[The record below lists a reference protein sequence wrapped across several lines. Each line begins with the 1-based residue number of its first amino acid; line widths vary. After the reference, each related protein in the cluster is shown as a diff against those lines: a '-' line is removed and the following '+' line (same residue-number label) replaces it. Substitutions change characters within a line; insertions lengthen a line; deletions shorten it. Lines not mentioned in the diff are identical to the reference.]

1 MAKRKKIIVI
11 EAQRIFRKNKHG
23 MDFVA
28 LEMIRGLQ
36 KLDTD
41 NSYIIAVGPGE
52 DRCLSETRNFRIVVL
67 ESSNYFIWEQI
78 LLPPLLK
85 KVKADLLHCTSNTAP
100 LNMHIPLVLTLHDII
115 FMEKKIGNNASMYQN
130 LGRIYRRWIVPRI
143 LKKVHTVITVSDY
156 EQTNIATA
164 FPKLREQIVTVY
176 NGVSPRFKPLT
187 AFADPRFASWEKGS
201 YWLLLG
207 NTDPKKNLKN
217 TLKAYAC
224 YLQES
229 RHQKKMLLA
238 DLDQAHLDKL
248 LIELD
253 LQAIKEYL
261 IVEEYIAHDLLV
273 QVYNKAFAFLYP
285 SVRESFGLPLLEAM
299 ACGIP
304 VVTSD
309 TSAIPE
315 VAQDNVV
322 YSHPNDINSIAAGM
336 LQLENDPDLY
346 DSLVAKGLARS
357 TKFDWNQTAAKT
369 LDIYEAVHL
378 SK

>member
-1 MAKRKKIIVI
+1 
-11 EAQRIFRKNKHG
+11 
-23 MDFVA
+23 
-28 LEMIRGLQ
+28 
-36 KLDTD
+36 
-41 NSYIIAVGPGE
+41 
-52 DRCLSETRNFRIVVL
+52 
-67 ESSNYFIWEQI
+67 
-78 LLPPLLK
+78 
-85 KVKADLLHCTSNTAP
+85 
-100 LNMHIPLVLTLHDII
+100 
-115 FMEKKIGNNASMYQN
+115 
-130 LGRIYRRWIVPRI
+130 
-143 LKKVHTVITVSDY
+143 
-156 EQTNIATA
+156 
-164 FPKLREQIVTVY
+164 
-176 NGVSPRFKPLT
+176 
-187 AFADPRFASWEKGS
+187 
-201 YWLLLG
+201 
-207 NTDPKKNLKN
+207 
-217 TLKAYAC
+217 
-224 YLQES
+224 
-229 RHQKKMLLA
+229 MLLA